1 MAVLHANSRM
11 RLPGLRR
18 RDRRGRR
25 NKKLSRKIIVL
36 AAIVALLSAGNV
48 YLYSRNGELDREI
61 GLTVKQCEQKVAE
74 LEAGYRE
81 EIDDLRNYV
90 LAYYKK
96 DSESQSVARPRFDQ
110 LVSQGHRV
118 RAIEQKYD
126 FLLETAMIGKVEKKE
141 LLKLLMER
149 ERLANL
155 INIAQDGAEAAGG
168 DDPRQLQTDLDNVE
182 SRIQVLLQ
190 DPLDYQRYEVLRQ
203 RKL

>member
-1 MAVLHANSRM
+1 
-11 RLPGLRR
+11 
-18 RDRRGRR
+18 
-25 NKKLSRKIIVL
+25 LSREIFAL
-36 AAIVALLSAGNV
+36 TAIVALLSAGNV

-96 DSESQSVARPRFDQ
+96 DSESQPAARPRFDQ

-155 INIAQDGAEAAGG
+155 INIAQGGAEAAGG
-168 DDPRQLQTDLDNVE
+168 DNPRQLQTDLDNVE
-182 SRIQVLLQ
+182 SQIQVLLQ